1 MKSEKLDEGSD
12 IDPKKTQVV
21 FNNLFGPR
29 VDEGRDK
36 WDFSGASLRVDA
48 DKGVVFIE
56 GLDPLQCGRRDG
68 SERNCFLY
76 ELAVLQT
83 DCFAFYQRPYLT
95 VQIQLPVFRANCEEK
110 VKVEG
115 GSDLEEGDMAQAEAA
130 SVADQTSAD
139 LDAVL
144 SSVE

>member
-1 MKSEKLDEGSD
+1 MKNEKLDEGSD

-29 VDEGRDK
+29 VDERGDK
-36 WDFSGASLRVDA
+36 WDFSGATLRVDA
-48 DKGVVFIE
+48 DKGVVSIE
-56 GLDPLQCGRRDG
+56 GLDPLQCGRG
-68 SERNCFLY
+68 KESQRNCFLY

-83 DCFAFYQRPYLT
+83 GCYAFYQRPRLT

-115 GSDLEEGDMAQAEAA
+115 GQDFEKGDVVQAEVG
-130 SVADQTSAD
+130 SIADQSGAD
-139 LDAVL
+139 LGAVL

>member
-1 MKSEKLDEGSD
+1 MKTEELDEGSD

-29 VDEGRDK
+29 VDGGRDK
-36 WDFSGASLRVDA
+36 WDFSGASLRVDEG
-48 DKGVVFIE
+48 KGVVFIE

-83 DCFAFYQRPYLT
+83 GCFAFYQRPYLT
-95 VQIQLPVFRANCEEK
+95 VQIELPVFRANCEEK

-115 GSDLEEGDMAQAEAA
+115 GSDFERGDVVQEEAA
-130 SVADQTSAD
+130 FVADQTSDD
-139 LDAVL
+139 LGAVL
-144 SSVE
+144 SSVV